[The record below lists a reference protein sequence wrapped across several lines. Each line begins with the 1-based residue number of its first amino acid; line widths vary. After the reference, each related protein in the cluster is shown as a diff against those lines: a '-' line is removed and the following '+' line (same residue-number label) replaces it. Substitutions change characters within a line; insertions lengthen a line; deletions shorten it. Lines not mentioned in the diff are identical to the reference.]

1 MTTIYKKL
9 KNIDNL
15 DLLMQKVEKEI
26 NVRDSYWSG
35 VSCSSVFL
43 MYAPSVAKPLAVIEI
58 ID

>member
-1 MTTIYKKL
+1 MITIYKKL

-15 DLLMQKVEKEI
+15 DFLMQEVEKQI
-26 NVRDSYWSG
+26 NVRDSYWSA

-43 MYAPSVAKPLAVIEI
+43 MYAPSVTRPLAVIEI